1 MLWMRENGAL
11 AVGDGGLDVKRVIR
25 SKFLA
30 LRVIIIQKIYEV
42 TGNDRLTQESPER
55 KERELKI

>member
-30 LRVIIIQKIYEV
+30 LRVIII
-42 TGNDRLTQESPER
+42 
-55 KERELKI
+55 